1 MIILYVI
8 TKKYFREE
16 RILVYKTGIV
26 LLAKKISTKVLCYW
40 NTYAVFLL
48 RCVGER
54 GRIKKDDLNR
64 TLLIRSETGIKI
76 SNVFKYLAEKPY
88 N

>member
-1 MIILYVI
+1 M
-8 TKKYFREE
+8 
-16 RILVYKTGIV
+16 
-26 LLAKKISTKVLCYW
+26 
-40 NTYAVFLL
+40 
-48 RCVGER
+48 GER

-88 N
+88 NWIFDEICWMFGFIYIEPKKEKFAFALELLKSHICEKCSI